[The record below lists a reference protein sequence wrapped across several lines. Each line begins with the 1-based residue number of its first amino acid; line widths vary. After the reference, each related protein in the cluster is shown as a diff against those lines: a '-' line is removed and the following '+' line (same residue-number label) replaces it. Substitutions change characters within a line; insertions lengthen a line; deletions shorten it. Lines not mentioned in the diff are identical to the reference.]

1 MIRYPLTN
9 RDAMRTIMNQVPA
22 ALVRFTDPQVQ
33 EFFEDERLGLCTI
46 QVRRLTPIEIID
58 ANLAGTDVQHHIL
71 VQYNDAD
78 LHMIKLL
85 SV

>member
-33 EFFEDERLGLCTI
+33 EFFEDERLGLCTVI
-46 QVRRLTPIEIID
+46 VKRIPPIATGD
-58 ANLAGTDVQHHIL
+58 LVQHHIL

-78 LHMIKLL
+78 LHMLKLL

>member
-22 ALVRFTDPQVQ
+22 ALVRFSDPQVQ
-33 EFFEDERLGLCTI
+33 EFSEDERLGLCTI
-46 QVRRLTPIEIID
+46 EVKRIPPIVSGD
-58 ANLAGTDVQHHIL
+58 DVQHHIL

-78 LHMIKLL
+78 LHMLKLL